1 MFLEHAFDDGLPLIH
16 SLFVRQVAHPSAD
29 SCITRPL
36 HSAKTLAQRVLR
48 AASST
53 SPFPALRALSQP
65 PEGHATPLSKTPITR
80 QQNASGI
87 TLIVVYLTSSGHVP
101 KSYSEGA
108 REGTTFLFLTV
119 DKNGF
124 LSLLGSIHVQ
134 ASFPLFE
141 CSPRRLTFH
150 GAKSRFFSTP
160 RRYPLVI
167 IISTLATN
175 LAAPVSPPRFLGYH
189 FCRASKTIF
198 GFLKY
203 SGQRQLVGSRKI
215 LLDQDGYQITHIGQ
229 GAFATISR
237 VLHRPSG
244 DVRVMKRI
252 TFDKNGL
259 AKYLVNNEVDTLKAM
274 EGNHWFP
281 RLLNHFSE
289 GGQFVVTMVLS
300 FVISSMTSDIAFFL
314 SLFTVVEIYRLF
326 WNIKDILA
334 ANSPNFTLRNS
345 YVLHASSSNILKA
358 PPALRRSWPFNL
370 SINKASSIEISKP
383 TTSSSTT
390 PGTSSSPTSG

>member
-1 MFLEHAFDDGLPLIH
+1 MFLEHAFNDGLPLIH
-16 SLFVRQVAHPSAD
+16 SLFVRQVAHSSSD
-29 SCITRPL
+29 RCITRPL
-36 HSAKTLAQRVLR
+36 HSVKSLAQRVLR

-53 SPFPALRALSQP
+53 SPFPALKALSQP
-65 PEGHATPLSKTPITR
+65 QGHATPLSKTPIAR
-80 QQNASGI
+80 PQDASGI
-87 TLIVVYLTSSGHVP
+87 TLIVVYFTSFSHVP
-101 KSYSEGA
+101 KSDSEGA

-124 LSLLGSIHVQ
+124 ISLLGSIHVQ

-150 GAKSRFFSTP
+150 GARYRFFSIP
-160 RRYPLVI
+160 RRYPLAI

-175 LAAPVSPPRFLGYH
+175 PPSPMSPPRFLGYH
-189 FCRASKTIF
+189 FCRALKTIF

-215 LLDQDGYQITHIGQ
+215 LMDQDGYQITHIGQ

-289 GGQFVVTMVLS
+289 GGQFVVTMVL
-300 FVISSMTSDIAFFL
+300 FVIFF
-314 SLFTVVEIYRLF
+314 
-326 WNIKDILA
+326 DD
-334 ANSPNFTLRNS
+334 
-345 YVLHASSSNILKA
+345 
-358 PPALRRSWPFNL
+358 
-370 SINKASSIEISKP
+370 
-383 TTSSSTT
+383 
-390 PGTSSSPTSG
+390 

>member
-16 SLFVRQVAHPSAD
+16 SLFGGQVAHFSAD

-36 HSAKTLAQRVLR
+36 HSVKSLAQWVLR

-53 SPFPALRALSQP
+53 SPLPALKALSQP
-65 PEGHATPLSKTPITR
+65 LGDATRLSKTPFIR
-80 QQNASGI
+80 PKDVSGI
-87 TLIVVYLTSSGHVP
+87 APVLVVYLTSSGHP
-101 KSYSEGA
+101 SKAGCEGT
-108 REGTTFLFLTV
+108 REGTIFLFLTV
-119 DKNGF
+119 DKKGF
-124 LSLLGSIHVQ
+124 VSLLGSIHIQ

-160 RRYPLVI
+160 RPYRFGI
-167 IISTLATN
+167 IISALAINKPTSM
-175 LAAPVSPPRFLGYH
+175 SPPQFLGYY
-189 FCRASKTIF
+189 FCRASKSFF

-203 SGQRQLVGSRKI
+203 TGQRQLVASRKI

-237 VLHRPSG
+237 VLHKPSG

-252 TFDKNGL
+252 TFDQNGL

-289 GGQFVVTMVLS
+289 GGQFVVTMVP
-300 FVISSMTSDIAFFL
+300 FAIFISG
-314 SLFTVVEIYRLF
+314 
-326 WNIKDILA
+326 
-334 ANSPNFTLRNS
+334 
-345 YVLHASSSNILKA
+345 H
-358 PPALRRSWPFNL
+358 
-370 SINKASSIEISKP
+370 
-383 TTSSSTT
+383 
-390 PGTSSSPTSG
+390 

>member
-16 SLFVRQVAHPSAD
+16 GLFLRQVAHSSAATHID

-36 HSAKTLAQRVLR
+36 HSVKSLAQWVLR

-53 SPFPALRALSQP
+53 SPLPALKALSQP
-65 PEGHATPLSKTPITR
+65 QGDATLLSKTPITR
-80 QQNASGI
+80 PKDASGI
-87 TLIVVYLTSSGHVP
+87 APVIIVYLASSGQL
-101 KSYSEGA
+101 SRADCEGT
-108 REGTTFLFLTV
+108 REGTIFLFLTV
-119 DKNGF
+119 DKKGF
-124 LSLLGSIHVQ
+124 VSLLGSIHIQ

-160 RRYPLVI
+160 RPYRLGI
-167 IISTLATN
+167 IISILATN
-175 LAAPVSPPRFLGYH
+175 QPGPMSPPRFLGYH
-189 FCRASKTIF
+189 FCRALKSAF

-203 SGQRQLVGSRKI
+203 SGLRQLVASRKI

-237 VLHRPSG
+237 VLHKPTG

-289 GGQFVVTMVLS
+289 GGQFVVTMVPLA
-300 FVISSMTSDIAFFL
+300 IFFGD
-314 SLFTVVEIYRLF
+314 Y
-326 WNIKDILA
+326 
-334 ANSPNFTLRNS
+334 
-345 YVLHASSSNILKA
+345 
-358 PPALRRSWPFNL
+358 
-370 SINKASSIEISKP
+370 
-383 TTSSSTT
+383 
-390 PGTSSSPTSG
+390 